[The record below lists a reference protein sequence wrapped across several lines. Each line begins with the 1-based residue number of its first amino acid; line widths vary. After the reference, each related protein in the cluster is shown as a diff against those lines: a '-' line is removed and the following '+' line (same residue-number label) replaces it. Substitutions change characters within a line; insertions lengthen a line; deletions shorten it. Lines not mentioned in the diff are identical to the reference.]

1 MISWKSF
8 SVWLISRDITSSCF
22 IHAKP
27 YDKISFFLI
36 VEYYIVYMH
45 HIFFIHS
52 SFYGHVGCFHILAI
66 ANLVVM
72 NMGVQI
78 THWHPVFISFGYTP
92 RCRIAGSYGSSIFY
106 FLRKLHTVFHSGC
119 TSLHS
124 HQKHT
129 RCLFSISLPILF
141 ISCLFE
147 DSHSNRHEA
156 NSHCGLDL
164 HFPDEWWS
172 WAPFHVPVG
181 HLHVLFGKLCPQFLC
196 SYFTWIVWAFCYWVE

>member
-1 MISWKSF
+1 MLNIAVNIGVHISLWDNGFTLYGYILRSG
-8 SVWLISRDITSSCF
+8 
-22 IHAKP
+22 
-27 YDKISFFLI
+27 I
-36 VEYYIVYMH
+36 VV
-45 HIFFIHS
+45 
-52 SFYGHVGCFHILAI
+52 
-66 ANLVVM
+66 
-72 NMGVQI
+72 
-78 THWHPVFISFGYTP
+78 
-92 RCRIAGSYGSSIFY
+92 SYGSSIFN

-124 HQKHT
+124 HQQHT
-129 RCLFSISLPILF
+129 GFLFSISLPILF

-181 HLHVLFGKLCPQFLC
+181 HLYVFFGKLCAQFLC
-196 SYFTWIVWAFCYWVE
+196 SYFTWIVWAFYYWVE